1 MGSCSLSLEG
11 LCSAPGNTTRKAV
24 QSDRP
29 YQLELFLVAGHHFSE
44 VSGNKLELIT
54 FHSN

>member
-1 MGSCSLSLEG
+1 MGSCSLNLEG
-11 LCSAPGNTTRKAV
+11 LCSAPDNTTKKALR
-24 QSDRP
+24 SYRP